1 MTLFSLLY
9 HTGVPSLR
17 MGRMLSRQAG

>member
-9 HTGVPSLR
+9 HTGVRSLR
-17 MGRMLSRQAG
+17 MDRMLSRQAG